1 MDGCHFGHVTKL
13 NVGWT
18 ELDEQAP
25 KKCECLSVNS
35 QYGAGPVFSIS
46 FFSYEKIGKIEHK
59 QIRKIS

>member
-1 MDGCHFGHVTKL
+1 MDGCHFGHITKL

-46 FFSYEKIGKIEHK
+46 FFSYEKIGKI
-59 QIRKIS
+59 